1 MSFRCLDGSLKLV
14 SVFYLT
20 TRTLVLVTRGQLT
33 FRQTTT
39 SLLPTPW
46 LVKSDN
52 FPKIIN
58 FTMSSIRRLFFCV
71 QSVIAIHMLYS
82 QNVYVTINRILLVA
96 QRLCDAGH
104 YATPQI
110 RALAVKLEREW
121 QTLASALEDRN
132 TVLAMSVIFHKKA
145 EEVILMFIML
155 YRSFDT
161 LLIPPVFTK
170 SALMC

>member
-1 MSFRCLDGSLKLV
+1 VSFRCLDGSLKLV

-20 TRTLVLVTRGQLT
+20 IRTLALVTRGQLT

-46 LVKSDN
+46 LVESDN
-52 FPKIIN
+52 FHKIIN
-58 FTMSSIRRLFFCV
+58 FTRAVYEDCLFV
-71 QSVIAIHMLYS
+71 LKSVIAILILYL
-82 QNVYVTINRILLVA
+82 QNVYVTINRILVVA

-145 EEVILMFIML
+145 EEVLMFTM
-155 YRSFDT
+155 
-161 LLIPPVFTK
+161 P
-170 SALMC
+170 